1 MKRLALLALLLTTT
15 AQGAT
20 IGTMVPAEPLTVE
33 RIASAAPALRA
44 DWQDYLARSAAL
56 LARDKASLAA
66 ELKPGQPVPPPPAEG
81 KGAKSMPLD
90 RQADWYAGT
99 EARHIAD
106 IIVSFQTPAG
116 GWGKNQPRE
125 GGLRLPGQHYVAEGK
140 PKGGERQWNYVGTID
155 NDATVTELRFL
166 ARVVANLPEAD
177 AAAYRTSLLKGI
189 DYLLG
194 AQMPNGGWPQ
204 VWPLQGGY
212 HDAITYND
220 DAFVH
225 VAQLLLEIAAGKDG
239 FAAVPTATREK
250 AVTALV
256 KAITCIL
263 TTQVVKDGKRLAWG
277 QQHDPLTL
285 APVGARNFEPA
296 SLSSAESARILMFL
310 MGLQSPT
317 EEVKAA
323 IRGGVAWLKDSAIR
337 DRSWEKTD
345 QGSVLKVSPGAAKPL
360 WSRFYSLD
368 SNRPIFGDRDR
379 TIHDDV
385 TDLSEER
392 RNGYAWYNTAG
403 QKTLEL
409 YEKWEA
415 AN

>member
-15 AQGAT
+15 AHGAT
-20 IGTMVPAEPLTVE
+20 IGTMAPAEPLSVE
-33 RIASAAPALRA
+33 RIADLAPAAKSAWR
-44 DWQDYLARSAAL
+44 DYLTRSSAL
-56 LARDKASLAA
+56 LAADKATLAG

-90 RQADWYAGT
+90 RPADWYAGT

-125 GGLRLPGQHYVAEGK
+125 GAPRLPGQHYVAEDQ
-140 PKGGERQWNYVGTID
+140 PKAGERKWNYVGTID

-166 ARVVANLPEAD
+166 SRVVTQLPAAD
-177 AAAYRTSLLKGI
+177 AVPYRTALLKGI

-225 VAQLLLEIAAGKDG
+225 VAQLLLDIAASKDG
-239 FAAVPTATREK
+239 FATVPASTREK
-250 AVTALV
+250 SVAALV
-256 KAITCIL
+256 EAISCIL
-263 TTQVVKDGKRLAWG
+263 TTQVIKDGKRLGWG

-296 SLSSAESARILMFL
+296 SLSSAESVRILLFL
-310 MGLQSPT
+310 MSLQSPT

-323 IRGGVAWLKDSAIR
+323 IRGGVAWLKETAIQ
-337 DRSWEKTD
+337 DRTWEKTD
-345 QGSVLKVSPGAAKPL
+345 QGSVLKISPGAKPI
-360 WSRFYSLD
+360 WSRYYALD
-368 SNRPIFGDRDR
+368 SNKPIFGDRDR

-392 RNGYAWYNTAG
+392 RNGYAWYNTSG
-403 QKTLEL
+403 QKTLQV